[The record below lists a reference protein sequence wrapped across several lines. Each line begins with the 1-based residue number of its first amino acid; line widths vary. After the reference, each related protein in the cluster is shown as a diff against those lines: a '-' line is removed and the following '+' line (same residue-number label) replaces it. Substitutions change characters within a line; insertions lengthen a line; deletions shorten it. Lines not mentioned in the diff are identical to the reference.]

1 MSEFI
6 ESSNLMFLELDKH
19 LETLI
24 SAFKGGPNLG
34 SSSNSGK
41 MTPETVGFV
50 LLFFTKSEMWLVW
63 GTLLV
68 NLWVYSLSQ
77 FRQVKLC
84 RIKSSVGEKYPGC
97 LVVKEKGDKL
107 KSGSVGKKHPRC
119 LIAFG
124 ELSKPGASC
133 HSQMG
138 GVLLFRNQ
146 SPKSKIGHKL
156 KGAEDKEAFF

>member
-50 LLFFTKSEMWLVW
+50 LLFFSQNLKCDWFGEHCLSICES
-63 GTLLV
+63 TL
-68 NLWVYSLSQ
+68 SP
-77 FRQVKLC
+77 
-84 RIKSSVGEKYPGC
+84 SS
-97 LVVKEKGDKL
+97 DKL
-107 KSGSVGKKHPRC
+107 NFVG
-119 LIAFG
+119 
-124 ELSKPGASC
+124 
-133 HSQMG
+133 
-138 GVLLFRNQ
+138 
-146 SPKSKIGHKL
+146 
-156 KGAEDKEAFF
+156 

>member
-50 LLFFTKSEMWLVW
+50 LLFHTKSEMWLVW

-107 KSGSVGKKHPRC
+107 RSGSVGKKAPTMPHCFWWALKARS
-119 LIAFG
+119 
-124 ELSKPGASC
+124 ELS
-133 HSQMG
+133 
-138 GVLLFRNQ
+138 Q
-146 SPKSKIGHKL
+146 SDGRRSPFQKPKS
-156 KGAEDKEAFF
+156 

>member
-50 LLFFTKSEMWLVW
+50 LLFFTQKIWNVIGFGNIACQFVS
-63 GTLLV
+63 LL
-68 NLWVYSLSQ
+68 SLPVQTS
-77 FRQVKLC
+77 
-84 RIKSSVGEKYPGC
+84 
-97 LVVKEKGDKL
+97 
-107 KSGSVGKKHPRC
+107 
-119 LIAFG
+119 
-124 ELSKPGASC
+124 
-133 HSQMG
+133 
-138 GVLLFRNQ
+138 
-146 SPKSKIGHKL
+146 
-156 KGAEDKEAFF
+156 